1 MPLKTNETTRYLC
14 ASAFLSGA
22 SFREAI
28 LKPFREAHRATAP
41 ELGADMRLVAQVCKF
56 ADRRAIFWAMGF
68 ALFLIPVVILTA
80 ASSPDEAVGL
90 YFVLA
95 ILAGL
100 LYFVKMYRERYSLIR
115 PFLRQTF
122 NPAEVAKKYVSSFE
136 PKAGTVSEAD
146 QNLVVYGG
154 FLPFVGAG
162 LDLGGWSFAV
172 STIKPVEEIHSS
184 HKPLVFTTS
193 ELYSEIEVGID
204 SLGIEEMH
212 SEDFYFVRGTDIRE
226 DREILANEYGH
237 PSQILRPEVASI
249 YKDACDSRIRHYKWI
264 RVEDWGGELIVSMFL
279 RCTLRGNNLFVE
291 MKRFLLT
298 PVAQQYRTV
307 DKVGSPTAATRVGW
321 FIGAMIVGPFY
332 VLYSA
337 FFLFGRINHAI
348 AEMFGTEDR
357 KVREEIRNNP
367 LFNYGAVRSLRTAV
381 SSNEFQHYFQK
392 LDTDFYGKVLERQI
406 LDSIIGFLDE
416 HHIDTSDIK
425 ERQNTILNS
434 GIIVQ
439 GGDVK
444 AESLAVGV
452 GAKAV
457 KSGIAPFKKA
467 AKGNEA

>member
-1 MPLKTNETTRYLC
+1 MPPKTNETTRYLC

-22 SFREAI
+22 SFRETI
-28 LKPFREAHRATAP
+28 LKPFRETHRAAAP

-56 ADRRAIFWAMGF
+56 ADRRAILWSMGF
-68 ALFLIPVVILTA
+68 ALLLIPAAILTV
-80 ASSPDEAVGL
+80 ASSPDEALGL
-90 YFVLA
+90 YMVLA
-95 ILAGL
+95 ILAGI
-100 LYFVKMYRERYSLIR
+100 LYFVKMSRERYSLIR

-122 NPAEVAKKYVSSFE
+122 NSEEVTKKYASSFE
-136 PKAGTVSEAD
+136 PKSGTVPQAD

-162 LDLGGWSFAV
+162 VDMGGWSFAV
-172 STIKPVEEIHSS
+172 STIKPIEEIHS

-193 ELYSEIEVGID
+193 ELYSAIEDGID
-204 SLGIEEMH
+204 SLGIEEIH
-212 SEDFYFVRGTDIRE
+212 SEDFYFVRGTDIRD

-237 PSQILRPEVASI
+237 PSQVLRPEVASI

-321 FIGAMIVGPFY
+321 FIGSMIVGPFY

-337 FFLFGRINHAI
+337 LFLFGRINHAI
-348 AEMFGTEDR
+348 ANMFGTEER

-367 LFNYGAVRSLRTAV
+367 LFNYGAEKSLRTAV

-406 LDSIIGFLDE
+406 LDSIVGFLDK
-416 HHIDTSDIK
+416 HHINTSEIK

-452 GAKAV
+452 GAKAI

-467 AKGNEA
+467 AKGAEA